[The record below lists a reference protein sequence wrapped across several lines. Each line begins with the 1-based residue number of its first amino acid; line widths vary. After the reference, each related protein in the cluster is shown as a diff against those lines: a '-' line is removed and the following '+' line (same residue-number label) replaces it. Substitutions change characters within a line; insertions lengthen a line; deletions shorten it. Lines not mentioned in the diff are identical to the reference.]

1 MHAEIA
7 LISDAV
13 PLRGRAGVALAWL
26 LVAAQA
32 WAGDD
37 SRQWLMRMAAAVED
51 LNYEGSLVHMHG
63 GEADILRIVHRV
75 QDGQVAE
82 RITAVDGK
90 GREIIRNDDLVT
102 CILPDQMAVHVEPR
116 DARAREQSPLQGSL
130 PSADSLDEGLYDLT
144 LDGQGTVAGRAA
156 QILTVQPMDPYRY
169 GYRLWLDQGTAMP
182 LKIQMRDEG
191 GGVLEQILFTEIRM
205 PEQIPDAALQPSLDI
220 DGFKMLRGAA
230 VRDGEEMPTAD
241 WRAADVPAGF
251 TLTMVK
257 SKYAPGADMP
267 TEQLVYSDGLAS
279 VSVFIEAEQTEG
291 DGAGGA
297 SSMGAAN
304 AYTTS
309 RDGHLITAVG
319 EVPVRTV
326 ERIAL
331 STAPGGR

>member
-1 MHAEIA
+1 M
-7 LISDAV
+7 SDASR
-13 PLRGRAGVALAWL
+13 LRGRAGVALV
-26 LVAAQA
+26 LVFGSVQS

-37 SRQWLMRMAAAVED
+37 SRQWLMRMAGAVED
-51 LNYEGSLVHMHG
+51 LNYEGSLVHMYG

-75 QDGQVAE
+75 KDGQVAE

-90 GREIIRNDDLVT
+90 GREIIRNDDQVT
-102 CILPDQMAVHVEPR
+102 CILPDQMAIHVEPR
-116 DARAREQSPLQGSL
+116 DPRAREQSPLQGSL
-130 PSADSLDEGLYDLT
+130 PTADSLDEGLYDLA
-144 LDGQGTVAGRAA
+144 LDGRDTVAGRAA

-205 PEQIPDAALQPSLDI
+205 PDDIPDAALQPSLDT
-220 DGFKMLRGAA
+220 DGFKMMRGAP
-230 VRDGEEMPTAD
+230 VRDGEEMPTAS

-251 TLTMVK
+251 TLTTVK

-279 VSVFIEAEQTEG
+279 VSVFIEAEQMQRTA
-291 DGAGGA
+291 AGGA

-326 ERIAL
+326 ERIAT

>member
-1 MHAEIA
+1 M
-7 LISDAV
+7 SDTV
-13 PLRGRAGVALAWL
+13 RLRGRAGVALAL
-26 LVAAQA
+26 FVFVAQA
-32 WAGDD
+32 WAGND

-75 QDGQVAE
+75 KDGKVAE

-90 GREIIRNDDLVT
+90 GREIIRNDDQVT

-116 DARAREQSPLQGSL
+116 DPRARDQSPLQGSL
-130 PSADSLDEGLYDLT
+130 PTADSVAEGLYDLR
-144 LDGQGTVAGRAA
+144 LDGQDTVAGRGA
-156 QILTVQPMDPYRY
+156 QIVTVQPMDPYRY
-169 GYRLWLDQGTAMP
+169 GYRLWLDQDTAMP

-220 DGFKMLRGAA
+220 EGFKMMRGAA

-251 TLTMVK
+251 MLTMVK

-279 VSVFIEAEQTEG
+279 VSVFIESEQTQG
-291 DGAGGA
+291 GTGGA

-331 STAPGGR
+331 STAPR